1 MRKSVLWVLATVLAV
16 CLAGCVHTSSTTTS
30 TGSPLASPVA
40 SRILERGELNVGMAG
55 DMPPLNMTNKDGK
68 VIGMEPDLAKSMASA
83 MGVKLTIKTMNFP
96 DLLPALAKGEVDIV
110 MSGMTITPKRNLKTA
125 FVGPYYESGKSL
137 LTKTDTFADIEDA
150 EVLNSPDTT
159 LAALENS
166 TSQEWV
172 EKILPKA
179 KLIKAKNYEQ
189 AVDLILKGQADAL
202 IADFPICLVTV
213 FRYPE
218 ENLMALGTPLSYE
231 PIGVAVSGSDHLMIN
246 WLENYLKIAKAAGYL
261 DKLEEKW
268 FQDDFWLDELP

>member
-1 MRKSVLWVLATVLAV
+1 MRKPVLWVLTTVLAV
-16 CLAGCVHTSSTTTS
+16 CLAGCVHTSGTTS

-55 DMPPLNMTNKDGK
+55 DMPPLNMTNRNGK

-96 DLLPALAKGEVDIV
+96 DLLPALAKGEVDMV

-150 EVLNSPDTT
+150 EVLNSPDTK

>member
-16 CLAGCVHTSSTTTS
+16 CLAGCVHTSGTTS

-96 DLLPALAKGEVDIV
+96 DLLPALAKGEVDMV

-231 PIGVAVSGSDHLMIN
+231 PIGVAVSGNDHLMIN

>member
-1 MRKSVLWVLATVLAV
+1 MRKSVLWVLATVLAF
-16 CLAGCVHTSSTTTS
+16 CLAGCMHTSGTTS

-40 SRILERGELNVGMAG
+40 SRILERGELNVGMTG
-55 DMPPLNMTNKDGK
+55 DMAPLNMTNKDGK

-96 DLLPALAKGEVDIV
+96 DLLPALAKGEVDMV

-189 AVDLILKGQADAL
+189 AVDFILKGQADAL
-202 IADFPICLVTV
+202 IADFPICLVSV

-231 PIGVAVSGSDHLMIN
+231 PIGVAVSGNDHLMIN